1 MSTLAS
7 GGTDLILLERSNTV
21 YKCALVDRK
30 DDIVEAS
37 DLLLVERNGTV
48 YKCTYQ
54 DWQKA
59 APYGIQQIDTGVRAF
74 PDLVLKYPTSSG
86 DDNTKYRVASLQVNV
101 NGTTAGSS
109 RTDYLYIGVRN
120 NAGTSYQGDF
130 CIAAIQV
137 VKSDG
142 TTLRSN
148 SHDWNFHKT
157 DSDGTGSWR
166 TTYGQVNTTPPAV
179 PTEPTTRQFT
189 TASSAQARYFG
200 RVTGTGS
207 GYTGSA
213 DGIYNSS
220 SYSGGGGT
228 VLSES
233 VLISQTSGTY
243 YLNAE
248 TSGSTRYDHFWLR
261 TASKIEIKNGD
272 YIRVA
277 YGPGH
282 GQNSTNGL
290 NQSTSSANDKILW
303 AFMDN

>member
-1 MSTLAS
+1 M
-7 GGTDLILLERSNTV
+7 LERSNTV

-37 DLLLVERNGTV
+37 DLILVERAGTV

-59 APYGIQQIDTGVRAF
+59 APAGVSQIDTGVCAF
-74 PDLVLKYPTSSG
+74 PDLILKYPSSNG
-86 DDNTKYRVASLQVNV
+86 DDTTSYRVASLEVNV
-101 NGTTAGSS
+101 NGTTAGTS
-109 RTDYLYIGVRN
+109 RTDYLWIGVRN
-120 NAGTSYQGDF
+120 NAQTTWMGDF

-137 VKSDG
+137 IKPDG

-148 SHDWNFHKT
+148 SHDWNFHLT

-166 TTYGQVNTTPPAV
+166 TTTDQVTTSAPSLPPA
-179 PTEPTTRQFT
+179 P
-189 TASSAQARYFG
+189 SARTVSVIVGPNPQVRRFC

-207 GYTGSA
+207 SYTGSA
-213 DGIYNSS
+213 DGIYSSS

-228 VLSES
+228 VLSPTA
-233 VLISQTSGTY
+233 LITQQNATY

-248 TSGSTRYDHFWLR
+248 TSGSVKYDHFWLR
-261 TASKIEIKNGD
+261 TAAKIEIKNGD

-282 GQNSTNGL
+282 GQNSSVGL
-290 NQSTSSANDKILW
+290 NQSTSPANNKILW
-303 AFMDN
+303 AFMDP